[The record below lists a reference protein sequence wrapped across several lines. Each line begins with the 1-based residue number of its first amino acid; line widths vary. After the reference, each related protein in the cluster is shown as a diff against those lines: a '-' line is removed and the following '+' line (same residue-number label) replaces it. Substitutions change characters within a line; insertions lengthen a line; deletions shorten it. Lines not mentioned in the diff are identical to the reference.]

1 MAQNPEAGKGAAAA
15 PIVIDLGRHRR
26 KQVKRLR
33 RGTGKLMDEVFHSL
47 QELKTAGKVSD
58 NAQPVVVVVRERSRS
73 RAMMWPK
80 L

>member
-1 MAQNPEAGKGAAAA
+1 MAQNPEAGKGAAA

-58 NAQPVVVVVRERSRS
+58 NAQPVVVVVRERRRS